1 MSIIVKNSQL
11 NSETIDALNNLIEL
25 DINATAAFRLTRIIK
40 EVSSIVEDKLAT
52 EKRILEKWVEK
63 DENDQVVRPKDQE
76 GNFVEDAVNITN
88 VQEFTK
94 EMNELMLVES
104 EIKFDKIKFQ
114 DVDILWNFIYVFICF
129 FGIAQKSITICN
141 I

>member
-1 MSIIVKNSQL
+1 MSINVKNSQL

-63 DENDQVVRPKDQE
+63 DENGQVVRPKDQE

-104 EIKFDKIKFQ
+104 EIKFDKIKFEDLNLQ
-114 DVDILWNFIYVFICF
+114 TAKVKDLIKLDFLFD
-129 FGIAQKSITICN
+129 
-141 I
+141 

>member
-40 EVSSIVEDKLAT
+40 EVSSIVEDKLTT

-63 DENDQVVRPKDQE
+63 DENGQVVKPKDQE
-76 GNFVEDAVNITN
+76 GNFVEDAVNIIN

-94 EMNELMLVES
+94 EMNELMMIEN
-104 EIKFDKIKFQ
+104 EIKFDKIKFEDLNLQ
-114 DVDILWNFIYVFICF
+114 TAKIKDLIKLDFLFD
-129 FGIAQKSITICN
+129 
-141 I
+141 